1 MYTAQNT
8 SAYGQTNGRGRND
21 QLRDST
27 ESVNSTNIAPVANV
41 TIASRESHERPRRAP
56 HLTRALQHRNYRL
69 FFSGQTVSLVGTW
82 ITRIATSWLV
92 YRLSGSV
99 FLLGVVGFFGQI
111 PTLILAPFAGVLVDR
126 MDRHR
131 ILVVTQF
138 LSMLQSVGLAVL
150 TFSGIITVADVL
162 MLQVAQGIINAF
174 DTPARQA
181 FVVEMVEDR
190 ADLPNAIALNSSM
203 VNASRVIGPSI
214 GGLIIAA
221 VGEGWCFT
229 IDAVS
234 YLAVIASLL
243 AMRIVKLEKTRP
255 DTHVWEELR
264 NGFQYVTRF
273 VPVRESLLLLALVG
287 TMGMPY
293 TVLMPAIAA
302 GVLHGGPHTLGY
314 LMTASGLGALGGAL
328 YLASR
333 TSVLGLGRA
342 IVVATITFGA
352 ALVAFSLSR
361 VLWLSLLLMPFVGGG
376 MMVEMASTNT
386 IIQTIV
392 DDQMRGRVMAFYTM
406 AFLGTAPLGSLLAG
420 FVADH
425 IGPMKTIMLG
435 GASCIIAGAVFAW
448 RLPTLRA
455 HVRPIYIERGILA
468 ATEIEAGSKAL

>member
-1 MYTAQNT
+1 MTTAH
-8 SAYGQTNGRGRND
+8 
-21 QLRDST
+21 
-27 ESVNSTNIAPVANV
+27 
-41 TIASRESHERPRRAP
+41 REPHERPRRAP

-82 ITRIATSWLV
+82 ITRIATSRLV

-111 PTLILAPFAGVLVDR
+111 PTLVLAPFAGVLVDR
-126 MDRHR
+126 WDRHR

-138 LSMLQSVGLAVL
+138 LSMLQSVALAVL
-150 TFSGIITVADVL
+150 TFAGIITVADVL
-162 MLQVAQGIINAF
+162 ILQVVQGVINAF

-203 VNASRVIGPSI
+203 VNASRIIGPSV

-234 YLAVIASLL
+234 YVAVIASLM
-243 AMRIVKLEKTRP
+243 AMRIVRLDRTRP
-255 DTHVWEELR
+255 ETRVWEELR
-264 NGFQYVTRF
+264 HGFSYVVHF
-273 VPVRESLLLLALVG
+273 SPVRESLLLLALVG

-293 TVLMPAIAA
+293 QVLMPAIASR
-302 GVLHGGPHTLGY
+302 VLHGGPHTLGY
-314 LMTASGLGALGGAL
+314 LMTAAGVGALGGAL

-333 TSVLGLGRA
+333 KSVLGLGRA
-342 IVVATITFGA
+342 MVVATITFGA
-352 ALVAFSLSR
+352 GLVAFSFSR
-361 VLWLSLLLMPFVGGG
+361 SVWLSLLLLPFVGGG

-386 IIQTIV
+386 ILQTIV
-392 DDQMRGRVMAFYTM
+392 DDNLRGRVMAFYTM

-425 IGPMKTIMLG
+425 IGPMKTILLG
-435 GASCIIAGAVFAW
+435 GSSCIIAGLLFAT
-448 RLPTLRA
+448 RLPALRA
-455 HVRPIYIERGILA
+455 RVRPIYIERGILA
-468 ATEIEAGSKAL
+468 AAELEGGSKTL

>member
-1 MYTAQNT
+1 
-8 SAYGQTNGRGRND
+8 
-21 QLRDST
+21 
-27 ESVNSTNIAPVANV
+27 V
-41 TIASRESHERPRRAP
+41 THASREPRRPERARRTP

-99 FLLGVVGFFGQI
+99 FLLGIVGFFGQI

-126 MDRHR
+126 WNRHR
-131 ILVVTQF
+131 ILVMTQF
-138 LSMLQSVGLAVL
+138 LSMLQSVALAVL
-150 TFSGIITVADVL
+150 TFAGIITVVDVL
-162 MLQVAQGIINAF
+162 ILQVVQGIINAF

-214 GGLIIAA
+214 GGIIIAA

-243 AMRIVKLEKTRP
+243 AMRIVKLERERP
-255 DTHVWEELR
+255 ETQAWEELR
-264 NGFQYVTRF
+264 NGFRYVTHF
-273 VPVRESLLLLALVG
+273 APVRESLLLLALVG

-293 TVLMPAIAA
+293 TVLMPAIAS

-314 LMTASGLGALGGAL
+314 LMTASGVGALGGAL

-333 TSVLGLGRA
+333 TTVLGLGRA
-342 IVVATITFGA
+342 IVVATMTFGA
-352 ALVAFSLSR
+352 SLVAFSLSHT
-361 VLWLSLLLMPFVGGG
+361 LWLSLLLMPFVGGG

-392 DDQMRGRVMAFYTM
+392 DDHMRGRVMAFYTM

-435 GASCIIAGAVFAW
+435 GTSCIIAGAVFAM
-448 RLPTLRA
+448 RLPRLRA

-468 ATEIEAGSKAL
+468 AVEIEGGSKAL